1 MQRGCISL
9 SSDGYSKVE
18 YQIIATLGPASE
30 TESLWQTMLAA
41 GVTAF
46 RLNTSHM
53 TLPQLHRWLDRLT
66 AFLEAMKPKPPL
78 ILDLQGSKW
87 RLGHFPTFELTEGQI
102 VALIE
107 AASTDRPNVLPVPH
121 PDFFQA
127 ASLSSGKIVLS
138 DAKICLVLESM
149 GADSMTAIVARGGEI
164 VSRKGI
170 TYTSSEYRQE
180 ALPAQ
185 DQAVLA
191 QTRSLDFIRYA
202 LSYVKDAVEMAGY
215 RAQLGRSAYLIAKL
229 ERPLAVEQALQMTEQ
244 ADELWLCRGDLGA
257 ELGAKVMAE
266 TVYQFSERLGTL
278 PAPVLLAGQVLEHMS
293 EHPTPTRSEVCYLH
307 DALLKGYH
315 GFVLSDETA
324 IGRYPIESCRIA
336 GMFRQIVLS

>member
-1 MQRGCISL
+1 MQRGCISP
-9 SSDGYSKVE
+9 SSDGYSEVE
-18 YQIIATLGPASE
+18 YQIVATLGPASE
-30 TESLWQTMLAA
+30 AESLWQAMFAA
-41 GVTAF
+41 GATAF

-53 TLPQLHRWLDRLT
+53 TLPQLHHWLDRLT
-66 AFLEAMKPKPPL
+66 AFLETMDPKPPL

-87 RLGHFPTFELTEGQI
+87 RLGHFSAFELVEGQT
-102 VALIE
+102 VALIG
-107 AASTDRPNVLPVPH
+107 AASADRPNILPVPH

-127 ASLSSGKIVLS
+127 ASLSSGEIVLS
-138 DAKICLVLESM
+138 DAKILLVMESL
-149 GADSMTAIVARGGEI
+149 GADSMTARVIRGGEI

-180 ALPAQ
+180 SLPAQ
-185 DQAVLA
+185 DQAILE

-229 ERPLAVEQALQMTEQ
+229 ERPLAVEQALQMTGP

-257 ELGAKVMAE
+257 ELGVKAMAE

-293 EHPTPTRSEVCYLH
+293 DHPTPTRSEVCYLH

-324 IGRYPIESCRIA
+324 VGRYPTESCRVA
-336 GMFRQIVLS
+336 GMFRMAGA